1 MFSFDRA
8 FSRKKLLKEKQKDYR
23 NVVIMQIVI
32 VVSGLLM
39 SEFLSKESS
48 PQIRKLVITVFS
60 AFGAIYSFLLWD
72 MLRNFTNQQWL
83 IKFILI
89 VLSAI
94 VIMGVLGEFPYY
106 QLVEINNRSLYLF
119 ILHGALFPIEVTVIG
134 FAIRDIFRGK
144 VLSPDKLWGAACIY
158 LMLGISFGSL
168 YDLIAILNPLSLGV
182 KLELGMPSY
191 TENIYYSFNI
201 LGGLDTAYP
210 NPIRLVR
217 NIGVIEAVWGNLFVV
232 LIIGKL
238 LIMPRKSKKKNKKDQ
253 NLSK

>member
-1 MFSFDRA
+1 MFSLRRA
-8 FSRKKLLKEKQKDYR
+8 LSVNELLREKQKDYR

-39 SEFLSKESS
+39 SEFLSKESN
-48 PQIRKLVITVFS
+48 PQVRKLVISIFS
-60 AFGAIYSFLLWD
+60 GFGAVYSFLLWD

-83 IKFILI
+83 IKLILI

-94 VIMGVLGEFPYY
+94 VITGILGEFPYY
-106 QLVEINNRSLYLF
+106 QIIEINNRPLYLF
-119 ILHGALFPIEVTVIG
+119 ILHGALFPIEVTIIG
-134 FAIRDIFRGK
+134 FAIRDIFSGK

-158 LMLGISFGSL
+158 LMIGISFGSL
-168 YDLIAILNPLSLGV
+168 YDLISILNPSSLGV

-217 NIGVIEAVWGNLFVV
+217 NIGVIEAVWGNLFVI

-238 LIMPRKSKKKNKKDQ
+238 LTMPRKSKKKGKKDQ
-253 NLSK
+253 NSLK